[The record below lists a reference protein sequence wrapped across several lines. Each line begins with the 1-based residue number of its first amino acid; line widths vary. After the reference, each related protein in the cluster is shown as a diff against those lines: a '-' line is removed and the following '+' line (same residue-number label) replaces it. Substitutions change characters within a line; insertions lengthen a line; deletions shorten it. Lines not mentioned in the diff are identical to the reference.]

1 MDNDLNKRGSWSSKF
16 TFILVA
22 SGSAIGL
29 GNIWRFPYLTGMNG
43 GAAFVLIYLS
53 AVFTIGL
60 ALLLAE
66 TSIGR
71 AAKGAPVC
79 AFKRLKPNSGWH
91 LLGVA
96 GVITCTV
103 ILSYYTVIAGW
114 TLGYS
119 FKALKGDFSKSLT
132 TEMVKGMFASFSSNT
147 GLIILLFFIFIF
159 ITVLIVAK
167 GVSKGIEKTVKS
179 LMPILLLILIYL
191 VIKSVSAKGASEGLN
206 FFLKPDFSK
215 VTWDTVLL
223 AITQAFFSLSVG
235 IGIMLTYG
243 SYLSKKESLVS
254 AGFWIVSLDTIVA
267 LMAGLIIFPT
277 LFAVPGMVPT
287 EGPPLVFI
295 VLPLVFSKIAGG
307 AIFGFL
313 FFLLLVVAALT
324 STISLLEVVV
334 AYCVDTRKWARK
346 KAAYIVGLFIIFIG
360 IPSILSQG
368 GSNFFS
374 SLPVIKKPFLDV
386 VDLIFGTYGYMFGA
400 LLITIFVGYVW
411 GTNSAINEIEK
422 CGRIFKLKRIWSF
435 VIKWIMPLLL
445 SVILIA
451 SFI

>member
-1 MDNDLNKRGSWSSKF
+1 MDNDLRKRGSWSSKF
-16 TFILVA
+16 AFILVA

-43 GAAFVLIYLS
+43 GAAYVLIYLS
-53 AVFTIGL
+53 AVFIIGL
-60 ALLLAE
+60 SLFLAE

-79 AFKRLKPNSGWH
+79 AFRKLKPNSRWH
-91 LLGVA
+91 LLGMF

-114 TLGYS
+114 TLGYI

-132 TEMVKGMFASFSSNT
+132 TEMVKGMFGSFSSNI
-147 GLIILLFFIFIF
+147 GLMILLFFIFIF

-167 GVSKGIEKTVKS
+167 GVGKGIEKTAKF
-179 LMPILLLILIYL
+179 LMPFLFLILIYL
-191 VIKSVSAKGASEGLN
+191 VIESISAKGASEGLK

-215 VTWDTVLL
+215 ITWNTLLL

-243 SYLSKKESLVS
+243 SYLSKKENLVS
-254 AGFWIVSLDTIVA
+254 AGLWIVSLDTIVA

-277 LFAVPGMVPT
+277 LFTVPGMVPT
-287 EGPPLVFI
+287 EGPSLVFV
-295 VLPLVFSKIAGG
+295 VLPVVFSKIAGG
-307 AIFGFL
+307 TIFGFL

-324 STISLLEVVV
+324 STISLLEVIV
-334 AYCVDTRKWARK
+334 AYFIDSRKWARK
-346 KAAYIVGLFIIFIG
+346 KAAYVVGVFVLIIG
-360 IPSILSQG
+360 IPSMLSQG
-368 GSNFFS
+368 GSSFFS

-386 VDLIFGTYGYMFGA
+386 ADLVFGTYGYMFGA

-411 GTNSAINEIEK
+411 GTNSSINEIEK
-422 CGRIFKLKRIWSF
+422 CGKIFKLKRIWSF
-435 VIKWIMPLLL
+435 IIKWIMPPLFL
-445 SVILIA
+445 VILIA
-451 SFI
+451 SFV